1 MGKYSC
7 VEVMFHIYE
16 TYYGLRAQI
25 NFLLTLGLCDYREVN
40 GMKAAPFVGE
50 RVGSKANQQGGRR
63 EMCGRVNAIK
73 AQKCALISG
82 FNMAYRRL
90 AKRRNNFVTVASND
104 IFFVA
109 VI

>member
-1 MGKYSC
+1 
-7 VEVMFHIYE
+7 
-16 TYYGLRAQI
+16 
-25 NFLLTLGLCDYREVN
+25 
-40 GMKAAPFVGE
+40 MKAAPFVGE
-50 RVGSKANQQGGRR
+50 RVGSKANQQGERR

-104 IFFVA
+104 VFFVA
-109 VI
+109 VIEVYIKLSSPRIFEGLNFRDMILRFA